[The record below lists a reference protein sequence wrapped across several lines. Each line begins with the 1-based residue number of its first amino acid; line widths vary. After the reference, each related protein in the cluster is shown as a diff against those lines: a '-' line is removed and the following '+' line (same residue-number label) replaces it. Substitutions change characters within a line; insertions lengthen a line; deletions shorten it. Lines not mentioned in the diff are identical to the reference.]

1 MFFIFDMFVRLW
13 IFKYRLHRIVIFC
26 RTIVFDDRVSNET
39 IGVRFIQS
47 FLVIKIRMYENTKSY
62 VYEYREYVLA
72 CLFLSLPFRL
82 CLFRSVFFARFSHFL
97 NESDFVRNEIV
108 SLMTLLK
115 KQ

>member
-1 MFFIFDMFVRLW
+1 M
-13 IFKYRLHRIVIFC
+13 
-26 RTIVFDDRVSNET
+26 SNET
-39 IGVRFIQS
+39 IGVRFIQG
-47 FLVIKIRMYENTKSY
+47 FLVIKIHVVEASIPSSD
-62 VYEYREYVLA
+62 VHEYREYVLA

-82 CLFRSVFFARFSHFL
+82 CLFRSVFFARFSRFL